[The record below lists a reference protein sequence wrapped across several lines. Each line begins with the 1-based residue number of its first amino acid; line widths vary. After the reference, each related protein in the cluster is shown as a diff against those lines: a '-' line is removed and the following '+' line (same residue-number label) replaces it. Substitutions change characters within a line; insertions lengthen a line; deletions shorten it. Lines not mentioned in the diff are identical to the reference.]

1 VELVA
6 TLARADGR
14 AGMSSSDVSKPL
26 PINSPLYNQ
35 VLAFLYREAW
45 LLDHDLFEEWLK
57 FLAKDLV
64 YTAPVRVTRRRA
76 DGDRS
81 LTGRTGFHYHDN
93 FHTMSVRV
101 RRILGTDSAWSDD
114 PPVRCRR
121 FISNVMVGECEKSDE
136 LHARSYLQV
145 ARSRFEWP
153 NYQWIT
159 AERNDI
165 LRKQGDGFV
174 IARREILVDLAV
186 LGTPNLA
193 LFL

>member
-1 VELVA
+1 
-6 TLARADGR
+6 
-14 AGMSSSDVSKPL
+14 
-26 PINSPLYNQ
+26 
-35 VLAFLYREAW
+35 
-45 LLDHDLFEEWLK
+45 
-57 FLAKDLV
+57 
-64 YTAPVRVTRRRA
+64 
-76 DGDRS
+76 
-81 LTGRTGFHYHDN
+81 
-93 FHTMSVRV
+93 
-101 RRILGTDSAWSDD
+101 
-114 PPVRCRR
+114 
-121 FISNVMVGECEKSDE
+121 MVGECEKSDE